1 MESFTNQSENSSSQG
16 MVLATW
22 RVSEY
27 KDWMDGT
34 EGTGI
39 LTRNSLSDPAE
50 LPSRQRPNLA
60 IHYWEQK
67 DSEDDSARDIME
79 NTVQKKWQKET
90 EPEVLTKQAANFSN
104 THTQDFCEVN
114 EVMINS
120 AFFNKFQKNN
130 FM

>member
-50 LPSRQRPNLA
+50 LPSRQRPNWP
-60 IHYWEQK
+60 YTTGNRK
-67 DSEDDSARDIME
+67 TVRM
-79 NTVQKKWQKET
+79 TVQE
-90 EPEVLTKQAANFSN
+90 
-104 THTQDFCEVN
+104 
-114 EVMINS
+114 I
-120 AFFNKFQKNN
+120 
-130 FM
+130 